1 MLHGLLLPALA
12 LALLPAPA
20 VPAAAATAGP
30 AATGEAV
37 RAAPGHCDGAVRSGT
52 AWQASCRALP
62 LLPGDAGPRA
72 LAERVRALLPLPAPM
87 GADDRAVAAGARLEL
102 RPAAD
107 ARREVRVGASARG
120 HRVTVA
126 AVPRRARWEM
136 GDGTV
141 VTCEI
146 PDGDCAHTYT
156 GPSEHEPEGAYSVTA
171 ALSWEVRWWDGL
183 GDGGVLDPLVTDR
196 TRVVRVRDIDAQL
209 R

>member
-1 MLHGLLLPALA
+1 MLRGLLLPALA

-20 VPAAAATAGP
+20 VPAAATAGP

-37 RAAPGHCDGAVRSGT
+37 RAAPGDCDGAVRSGT
-52 AWQASCRALP
+52 AWRASCRALP
-62 LLPGDAGPRA
+62 RLPGDAGPRA

-141 VTCEI
+141 ITCEI
-146 PDGDCAHTYT
+146 PGGDCAHTYT
-156 GPSEHEPEGAYSVTA
+156 GPSAHEPEGAYSVTA

-183 GDGGVLDPLVTDR
+183 GNGGVLDPLVTDR